1 VLLFQPITP
10 PARLKSVQNTVIA
23 LIFSGICHHR
33 LSSSGIENDL
43 HSPKSV
49 IKSWLDNS
57 YRKEANNDAPND
69 RAGAPGPAR
78 RNGLHP
84 GRTDQK
90 ERNWLDMVSPQASLS
105 CWPQDASAFPRKA
118 GRSVAAAPFETRR
131 LTAECTAA
139 GLASSVPPLTAPAPA
154 LNADGFSLVSW
165 NIFKGNK
172 EGWAEDFQKLSRNAD
187 ILSLQ
192 EAYLTDRLKNMLEQ
206 GRYQWDMTA
215 ALEYRQIEA
224 GVLTAARTAP
234 TFTCAFRET
243 EPITRIPKS
252 VLITRY
258 PLSGTALELLV
269 ANIHAINFT
278 MGTSVFQKQI
288 DRLEGLLATCRGPL
302 IVSGD
307 FNTWTAGRMS
317 RVTAMAHRLGLA
329 AVRFGENRRSRF
341 FGHDVD
347 HIYYRGLE
355 AKNAA
360 SPDVSTSDHNPL
372 TVVFNLADEP
382 APGH

>member
-1 VLLFQPITP
+1 MFQTTAQERRVLP
-10 PARLKSVQNTVIA
+10 
-23 LIFSGICHHR
+23 
-33 LSSSGIENDL
+33 
-43 HSPKSV
+43 
-49 IKSWLDNS
+49 
-57 YRKEANNDAPND
+57 DA
-69 RAGAPGPAR
+69 
-78 RNGLHP
+78 GLHP
-84 GRTDQK
+84 TDRQK
-90 ERNWLDMVSPQASLS
+90 KRNGWIWIAAGIFMVLASGCIRIPEES
-105 CWPQDASAFPRKA
+105 WTVSH
-118 GRSVAAAPFETRR
+118 RSPFETRR

-139 GLASSVPPLTAPAPA
+139 GMAPSIPDLSGRAPA

-165 NIFKGNK
+165 NIFKGKK
-172 EGWAEDFQKLSRNAD
+172 EGWADDFQKFSRNAD
-187 ILSLQ
+187 ILILQ
-192 EAYLTDRLKNMLEQ
+192 EAYLTDRLKNILEQ
-206 GRYQWDMTA
+206 GQYQWDMTA
-215 ALEYRQIEA
+215 AFEYRQIEA

-278 MGTSVFQKQI
+278 MDTSVFHKQI
-288 DRLEGLLATCRGPL
+288 DRLEGLLATYRGPL

-317 RVTAMAHRLGLA
+317 RVTAMAHRLDLA